1 MGVMLDTIGQLIAGY
16 LQKEVPGYEPFTPS
30 DPEHLRGVIEPGD
43 VLLVEGNNRISGII
57 KYLTQST
64 WSHGALYV
72 GPVDGAY
79 EPDGEPHVLI
89 EANIGEGVTSAPL
102 SKYFPYHTR
111 VCRPIGL
118 SYEDR
123 TTVCRYA
130 INRIGFGYDTKNI
143 VDLMRYLIP
152 LPVPQRWRRRMIAF
166 GSGDP
171 TKIICSALIA
181 QAFDAVRYPILPK
194 ITRAASRKARREIL
208 HIRDSSLYM
217 PRDFDI
223 SPYFE
228 IVKPTIVHGFD
239 YTALHWADK
248 QKPLQEV
255 AGEFG
260 VFPEIESPSL
270 VPEEIDQEAP
280 LPVATEEVTVR
291 NEDGRARDRVGTF
304 PRRRICRG
312 PPAGAPRP
320 SAQQVARSW
329 WRSRTADRRV
339 GKAKR
344 AQPLKPTIRIDG
356 GHGASA
362 FAADLQSEPPRQ
374 RQPHRQRLRG
384 MNMTVGNTVD
394 RLARQPRQIVIFDLV
409 GFALK
414 RLSTSSCSRRP
425 LSKR

>member
-1 MGVMLDTIGQLIAGY
+1 MGVMLDTIGKLIAGY

-30 DPEHLRGVIEPGD
+30 DPEYLRSIVEPGD

-64 WSHGALYV
+64 WSHAALFV
-72 GPVDGAY
+72 GPIDGAQ

-89 EANIGEGVTSAPL
+89 EAYVGDGVISAPL
-102 SKYFPYHTR
+102 SRYFSYHTR
-111 VCRPIGL
+111 LCRPVGL

-123 TTVCRYA
+123 NTVCRYA

-143 VDLMRYLIP
+143 LDLMRYLIP
-152 LPVPQRWRRRMIAF
+152 LPVPQRWRRRMIAL

-171 TKIICSALIA
+171 TKMICSALIA
-181 QAFDAVRYPILPK
+181 QAFDTVRYPILPK
-194 ITRAASRKARREIL
+194 ITRAGSKQAKREIL

-248 QKPLQEV
+248 QKPLPEV

-260 VFPEIESPSL
+260 PFPETVSSPPL

-280 LPVATEEVTVR
+280 AAVAEVTRESESALSVER
-291 NEDGRARDRVGTF
+291 FACSEHSLVVEYVEAL
-304 PRRRICRG
+304 PSE
-312 PPAGAPRP
+312 RP
-320 SAQQVARSW
+320 
-329 WRSRTADRRV
+329 
-339 GKAKR
+339 
-344 AQPLKPTIRIDG
+344 AQPHSSEL
-356 GHGASA
+356 
-362 FAADLQSEPPRQ
+362 AA
-374 RQPHRQRLRG
+374 
-384 MNMTVGNTVD
+384 
-394 RLARQPRQIVIFDLV
+394 
-409 GFALK
+409 
-414 RLSTSSCSRRP
+414 
-425 LSKR
+425 